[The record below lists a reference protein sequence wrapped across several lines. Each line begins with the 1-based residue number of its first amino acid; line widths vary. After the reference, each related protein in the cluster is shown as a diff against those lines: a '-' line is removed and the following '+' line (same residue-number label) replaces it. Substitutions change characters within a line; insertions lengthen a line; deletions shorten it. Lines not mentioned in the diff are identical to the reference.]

1 MQKKKIH
8 GLVVALLFIMLIFVL
23 FSGCIQPTECMVE
36 MRDGIHLATD
46 VYLPN
51 NLNSTQGTLLIRT
64 PYNKNDA
71 TAVGTNLAKNGWPAV
86 IQDMRGRFSSEGIDT
101 VFRNAHTDGPDTLAW
116 IAQQSW
122 SNGKIATF
130 GGSALGINQYYMA
143 GANPPNLACQ
153 YISVATPNLYEHG
166 VYQGGQFRKYL
177 VEEWLR
183 GQESQF
189 VLPELWSNE
198 NYSLDFWTNTSLEDN
213 WESVNVPAIHLGGW
227 YDCFEQGIIDGFM
240 GYQYLGGLGALGKSK
255 LIMGPWS
262 HGLNRH
268 VGELVYPE
276 NADYTAA
283 GEMFGEMISQYCMD
297 GPNDFDNRPAVSYYV
312 MGDVDDID
320 APGNEWRTADDWPIP
335 HTELECY
342 FHGDGAL
349 STSYPD
355 GHTPL
360 SYLYDPTDPVPTLG
374 GQNLGLPR
382 GPYDQR
388 TVEDRED
395 VLVFTS
401 DVLQEPFEATGPI
414 KARLYV
420 SSDCPDTDF
429 TVKLTDVYP
438 DGRSMLITD
447 GIIRMRNRN
456 GFDHWE
462 FMQPGEIYEVEVDVW
477 STSYIWNTG
486 HRVRVDI
493 SSSNYPRFLNNPNT
507 ADPIYGNITFN
518 VAQNVLYV
526 DSEHPSCIILPVP
539 NQVLQNNPPVM
550 PSLPEGKNLCL
561 KQETY
566 SYTTFTNDPEGD
578 SVYLLFDWDDGT
590 SSGWMGPFESGE
602 NVSLEHTW
610 TIEGEYR
617 VRAKAK
623 DSTGS
628 QSPEWSEI
636 LDIKV
641 TQGAISSKA
650 ILKTTI
656 QRLKD
661 KFPILAFMM
670 DNTFDSP
677 NLLKL
682 D

>member
-1 MQKKKIH
+1 MKKKKIH
-8 GLVVALLFIMLIFVL
+8 KVVVLLFSIISIFVM
-23 FSGCIQPTECMVE
+23 FSGCIQTTEYMIE

-51 NLNSTQGTLLIRT
+51 NLNSVHGAILIRT
-64 PYNKNDA
+64 PYDKNDA
-71 TAVGTNLAKNGWPAV
+71 SAIGINLARNGWPTV

-101 VFRNAHTDGPDTLAW
+101 VFRNAHTDGPDTLEW
-116 IAQQSW
+116 IAQQSC

-130 GGSALGINQYYMA
+130 GGSALGINQYFMA
-143 GANPPNLACQ
+143 GANPQNLACQ
-153 YISVATPNLYEHG
+153 YISVATPNLYEHA
-166 VYQGGQFRKYL
+166 VYQGGEFRKYL

-183 GQESQF
+183 GQGSLF
-189 VLPELWSNE
+189 VLPELRSNE

-227 YDCFEQGIIDGFM
+227 YDCFEQGIIEGFI
-240 GYQYLGGLGALGKSK
+240 GYQYLGGPGALGKSK

-262 HGLNRH
+262 HGLDRH

-276 NADYTAA
+276 NADYTTA
-283 GEMFGEMISQYCMD
+283 GEMFVEMIDQYCM
-297 GPNDFDNRPAVSYYV
+297 GVPSGFDNRPAVSYYV

-320 APGNEWRTADDWPIP
+320 APGNEWRTADEWPIP
-335 HTELECY
+335 YTELECY
-342 FHGDGAL
+342 FHGNGL
-349 STSYPD
+349 FSSSYPSD
-355 GHTPL
+355 YDPIA
-360 SYLYDPTDPVPTLG
+360 YLYDPTDPVPTIG

-388 TVEDRED
+388 PVEDRND

-420 SSDCPDTDF
+420 SSDRPDTDF

-486 HRVRVDI
+486 HRVRVSV

-507 ADPIYGNITFN
+507 DDPIYGNTTYNI
-518 VAQNVLYV
+518 ARNVLYM
-526 DSEHPSCIILPVP
+526 DSEHPSCIILPIP
-539 NQVLQNNPPVM
+539 NKVVQNNPPVI
-550 PSLPEGKNLCL
+550 PALPEGKNICL
-561 KQETY
+561 KQETC
-566 SYTTFTNDPEGD
+566 SYRTFTNDPDGD
-578 SVYLLFDWDDGT
+578 GVYLLFDWDDGT

-602 NVSLEHTW
+602 IVNLEHTW
-610 TIEGEYR
+610 IQEGQYHIR
-617 VRAKAK
+617 VKAK
-623 DSTGS
+623 DLTGL
-628 QSPEWSEI
+628 QSAGWSEA
-636 LDIKV
+636 LEIKV
-641 TQGAISSKA
+641 EQCTNPSKT
-650 ILKTTI
+650 ILKTAI
-656 QRLKD
+656 QKLKD
-661 KFPILAFMM
+661 KSPILAFMIG
-670 DNTFDSP
+670 DNFDSP
-677 NLLKL
+677 NIL
-682 D
+682 